1 MTRLRC
7 RSSSQHFGNASN
19 ASSACT
25 WGAVATIVL
34 LLLIATTALG
44 KPMLA
49 IDCIKPTV
57 PVDMLGRADAAHR
70 AQPCDCG
77 AVRRGGGGR
86 CRRPVLC
93 RVRGVRSTCAPG
105 ARKDGQTR
113 TLQQA
118 VECVGKAYGERSRG
132 LDSPLGIAGA
142 LVLQGGVHRWRQLRM
157 TETSRYPLRRQT
169 RPERARCDGFDR
181 FYEIHL
187 FKTA

>member
-1 MTRLRC
+1 MPR
-7 RSSSQHFGNASN
+7 
-19 ASSACT
+19 
-25 WGAVATIVL
+25 
-34 LLLIATTALG
+34 
-44 KPMLA
+44 
-49 IDCIKPTV
+49 
-57 PVDMLGRADAAHR
+57 
-70 AQPCDCG
+70 
-77 AVRRGGGGR
+77 GGGR
-86 CRRPVLC
+86 CRRAGFVPA
-93 RVRGVRSTCAPG
+93 CAGCDPPAPPG

-118 VECVGKAYGERSRG
+118 VECVGQDLPGAKPR

-142 LVLQGGVHRWRQLRM
+142 LVLEGSVHRWRQLRM

>member
-1 MTRLRC
+1 MPR
-7 RSSSQHFGNASN
+7 
-19 ASSACT
+19 
-25 WGAVATIVL
+25 
-34 LLLIATTALG
+34 
-44 KPMLA
+44 
-49 IDCIKPTV
+49 
-57 PVDMLGRADAAHR
+57 
-70 AQPCDCG
+70 
-77 AVRRGGGGR
+77 GGGR
-86 CRRPVLC
+86 CRRAGFVPA
-93 RVRGVRSTCAPG
+93 CAGCDPPAPPG

-157 TETSRYPLRRQT
+157 TETSRYPLQRQT

>member
-1 MTRLRC
+1 MLR
-7 RSSSQHFGNASN
+7 QPVFGA
-19 ASSACT
+19 
-25 WGAVATIVL
+25 AVATIVL

-57 PVDMLGRADAAHR
+57 PVDMLGRADAARR

-77 AVRRGGGGR
+77 AVRRGAAVDVAGR
-86 CRRPVLC
+86 FCAG
-93 RVRGVRSTCAPG
+93 VRGVRSTCAPG

-118 VECVGKAYGERSRG
+118 VECVGQACRERSRG

-142 LVLQGGVHRWRQLRM
+142 LVLEGGVHRWRQLRM

-169 RPERARCDGFDR
+169 WPERARCDGFDR

-187 FKTA
+187 FKTAW

>member
-1 MTRLRC
+1 MLR
-7 RSSSQHFGNASN
+7 QPVFGA
-19 ASSACT
+19 
-25 WGAVATIVL
+25 AVATIVL

-57 PVDMLGRADAAHR
+57 PVDMLGRADAARR

-77 AVRRGGGGR
+77 AVRRGAAVDVAGR
-86 CRRPVLC
+86 FCAGE
-93 RVRGVRSTCAPG
+93 RGVRSTCAPG

-118 VECVGKAYGERSRG
+118 VECVGQAYRERSRG

-142 LVLQGGVHRWRQLRM
+142 LVLEG
-157 TETSRYPLRRQT
+157 
-169 RPERARCDGFDR
+169 AC
-181 FYEIHL
+181 
-187 FKTA
+187 TAGASSG

>member
-1 MTRLRC
+1 MLR
-7 RSSSQHFGNASN
+7 QPVFGA
-19 ASSACT
+19 
-25 WGAVATIVL
+25 AVATIVL

-57 PVDMLGRADAAHR
+57 PVDMLGRADAARR

-77 AVRRGGGGR
+77 AVRRGAAVDVAGR
-86 CRRPVLC
+86 FCAG
-93 RVRGVRSTCAPG
+93 VRGVRSTCAPG

-118 VECVGKAYGERSRG
+118 VECVGQAYRERSRG

-142 LVLQGGVHRWRQLRM
+142 LVLEGGVHRWRQLRM
-157 TETSRYPLRRQT
+157 TETSRYPLRHQT